1 MRHCLAVL
9 LTIAVLAIAP
19 AAQLQFSSK
28 APPQIIEGSASLGHL
43 DNAAL
48 ARGRPSPEALI
59 QIPGIEP
66 VKASSELIFP
76 LESWHNH
83 SSSVVET
90 PNGDL
95 LVCWF
100 HGSGE
105 RTADDVLIRG
115 ARWSRS
121 KRTWSAPFTMA
132 DAPGF
137 PETNPVLYI
146 DRKERLF
153 FFWPLIIAHRW
164 ETALMK
170 YRIST
175 DYQQADG
182 PPSWSFQD
190 NIVLSPKNIAAKT
203 KAFVAGAAA
212 GASPQLAAAGARLVE
227 RAEDEYF
234 SRMGWFTRTHP
245 LELPSGRL
253 LVPMYSD
260 GYSFGIMAISDDGG
274 VTWKGSEPIVGR
286 GGIQPSVV
294 RKNDGT
300 LVAYLRDNG
309 PAPKRALVSESKDDG
324 ESWTDARDSDIL
336 NPGTSVEVVRLR
348 NGHWIMVYNDL
359 ERNRYSLVA
368 AISDDEGRTW
378 PVRRHL
384 DGRPDAEVPNQYHYP
399 SVIQARDGAIHVTYS
414 YFTPEGKSIKHAR
427 FDEGWVRAGDP
438 GK

>member
-1 MRHCLAVL
+1 MRHFLAVL
-9 LTIAVLAIAP
+9 LTIAGLAIVP
-19 AAQLQFSSK
+19 AAQPQF
-28 APPQIIEGSASLGHL
+28 
-43 DNAAL
+43 
-48 ARGRPSPEALI
+48 
-59 QIPGIEP
+59 
-66 VKASSELIFP
+66 SSELIFP

-90 PNGDL
+90 PKGDL

-182 PPSWSFQD
+182 PPSWAFQD

-203 KAFVAGAAA
+203 KAFVAAAAA

-274 VTWKGSEPIVGR
+274 VTWKGSEPIVGL

-309 PAPKRALVSESKDDG
+309 PAPKRALMSESKDDG

-359 ERNRYSLVA
+359 ERGRYSLVA

-384 DGRPDAEVPNQYHYP
+384 DGPPGAEVPNQYHYP

-438 GK
+438 GAVEARATCDVRRARATVVTDQLTPRTRRHP

>member
-1 MRHCLAVL
+1 MRRFSAVL
-9 LTIAVLAIAP
+9 LLVALLALTP
-19 AAQLQFSSK
+19 AAQSQY
-28 APPQIIEGSASLGHL
+28 
-43 DNAAL
+43 
-48 ARGRPSPEALI
+48 
-59 QIPGIEP
+59 
-66 VKASSELIFP
+66 SSELIFP

-83 SSSVVET
+83 SSSIVET

-115 ARWSRS
+115 ARWRRS
-121 KRTWSAPFTMA
+121 TRAWSQPFTMA

-146 DRKERLF
+146 DRQERLF
-153 FFWPLIIAHRW
+153 FLWPLIVAHRW

-182 PPSWSFQD
+182 PPVWSFQD
-190 NIVLSPKNIAAKT
+190 NIVLVPKNIAAKT
-203 KAFVAGAAA
+203 KAFVTAATAAA
-212 GASPQLAAAGARLVE
+212 ADQPELAAAGARLIE

-274 VTWKGSEPIVGR
+274 VTWRGSEPIVGL

-294 RKNDGT
+294 RRNDGT

-309 PAPKRALVSESKDDG
+309 PAPKRALISESRDDG
-324 ESWTDARDSDIL
+324 ESWTDARDSDLL
-336 NPGTSVEVVRLR
+336 NPGTSVEAVRLR
-348 NGHWIMVYNDL
+348 NGHWIIVYNDL
-359 ERNRYSLVA
+359 ERGRWSLVA
-368 AISDDEGRTW
+368 AISEDEGKTW

-384 DGRPDAEVPNQYHYP
+384 DGRPDQEVPSQYHYP

-414 YFTPEGKSIKHAR
+414 YFTPQGKSIKHAR
-427 FDEGWVRAGDP
+427 FDEAWVRAGDP
-438 GK
+438 AR

>member
-1 MRHCLAVL
+1 MRYCFAVL
-9 LTIAVLAIAP
+9 LAIAGLAIAP
-19 AAQLQFSSK
+19 SAQSQYT
-28 APPQIIEGSASLGHL
+28 
-43 DNAAL
+43 
-48 ARGRPSPEALI
+48 
-59 QIPGIEP
+59 
-66 VKASSELIFP
+66 SELIFP
-76 LESWHNH
+76 HESWHNH

-90 PNGDL
+90 PKGDL

-121 KRTWSAPFTMA
+121 TGQWSAPFTMA

-175 DYQQADG
+175 DYQQAAG

-190 NIVLSPKNIAAKT
+190 NIVLVPKNIAAKT
-203 KAFVAGAAA
+203 KALVATATAAP
-212 GASPQLAAAGARLVE
+212 GASPQVAAAGARLVE

-274 VTWKGSEPIVGR
+274 VTWKGSEPIVGF

-294 RKNDGT
+294 RRNDGT

-309 PAPKRALVSESKDDG
+309 PAPKRAQISESQDDG
-324 ESWTDARDSDIL
+324 ESWTEARDSDLL
-336 NPGTSVEVVRLR
+336 NPGTSIEVVRLR
-348 NGHWIMVYNDL
+348 NGHWIAVYNDL
-359 ERNRYSLVA
+359 ERGRYSLVA
-368 AISDDEGRTW
+368 AISEDEGKTW
-378 PVRRHL
+378 PLRRHL
-384 DGRPDAEVPNQYHYP
+384 DGRPDKEVPNQYHYP
-399 SVIQARDGAIHVTYS
+399 SVIQARDGTIHVTYS

-427 FDEGWVRAGDP
+427 FDESWVRAGD
-438 GK
+438 

>member
-1 MRHCLAVL
+1 MRYLAVVL
-9 LTIAVLAIAP
+9 CVIASAVMSP
-19 AAQLQFSSK
+19 ATE
-28 APPQIIEGSASLGHL
+28 PQY
-43 DNAAL
+43 
-48 ARGRPSPEALI
+48 
-59 QIPGIEP
+59 
-66 VKASSELIFP
+66 SSELIFP

-83 SSSVVET
+83 SSSIVET
-90 PNGDL
+90 PKGDL

-105 RTADDVLIRG
+105 RTADDVLIRA
-115 ARWSRS
+115 ARWNSEKGR
-121 KRTWSAPFTMA
+121 WSQPFTFA

-137 PETNPVLYI
+137 PETNPVLFV
-146 DRKERLF
+146 DRRARLF

-182 PPSWSFQD
+182 PPAWAFQD
-190 NIVLSPKNIAAKT
+190 NIVLVPKNIAPKT
-203 KAFVAGAAA
+203 KAFVAAETER
-212 GASPQLAAAGARLVE
+212 SPQLAAAGQRLVE

-274 VTWKGSEPIVGR
+274 ITWKGSEPIVGL

-294 RKNDGT
+294 RKNNGT

-309 PAPKRALVSESKDDG
+309 PPPKRALMSESTDDG
-324 ESWTDARDSDIL
+324 ESWTTARDTDIP
-336 NPGTSVEVVRLR
+336 NPGSSLEVIRLR

-368 AISDDEGRTW
+368 AISEDEGKTW

-384 DGRPDAEVPNQYHYP
+384 EGRPDVETPDQYHYP
-399 SVIQARDGAIHVTYS
+399 SVMQARDDAIHVTYS
-414 YFTPEGKSIKHAR
+414 YFTASGKSIKHAR
-427 FDEGWVRAGDP
+427 FNEDWVRIKP
-438 GK
+438 E

>member
-9 LTIAVLAIAP
+9 LTIAGLAIAP
-19 AAQLQFSSK
+19 SAQPQF
-28 APPQIIEGSASLGHL
+28 
-43 DNAAL
+43 
-48 ARGRPSPEALI
+48 
-59 QIPGIEP
+59 
-66 VKASSELIFP
+66 SSELIFP

-90 PNGDL
+90 PKGDL

-121 KRTWSAPFTMA
+121 KGAWSRPFTMA

-153 FFWPLIIAHRW
+153 FFWTLIIAHRW

-175 DYQQADG
+175 DYQQAEG
-182 PPSWSFQD
+182 PPSWAFQD

-203 KAFVAGAAA
+203 KAFVAAAAA

-274 VTWKGSEPIVGR
+274 VTWKGSEPIVGL

-309 PAPKRALVSESKDDG
+309 PAPKRALMSESKDDG
-324 ESWTDARDSDIL
+324 ESWTEARDSDIL
-336 NPGTSVEVVRLR
+336 NPGTSVEVIRLR

-359 ERNRYSLVA
+359 ERGRYSLVA

-384 DGRPDAEVPNQYHYP
+384 DGTPGAELPNQYHYP

-427 FDEGWVRAGDP
+427 FDEGWVRAGDAAR
-438 GK
+438 